1 LQTEIIK
8 EKQLLNKFIY
18 EVNMI
23 DHLTHL
29 FKYDNWATERTANS
43 IINLEEI
50 LPEAVRI
57 LSHIISAQQIWLNR
71 ITGTQSNITPWD
83 NYTIDESISKS
94 VELTSKW
101 INLLEGS
108 DKIILEKRIQYQ
120 NSKGEMF
127 NNSIKD
133 ICSHVI
139 SHSTY
144 HRAQI
149 AQHVKRANGI
159 PAVTDYIVYQR
170 ELQK

>member
-1 LQTEIIK
+1 
-8 EKQLLNKFIY
+8 
-18 EVNMI
+18 MI

-29 FKYDNWATERTANS
+29 FKYDSWAMERTANS

-50 LPEAVRI
+50 LPDAVRI

-71 ITGTQSNITPWD
+71 ITGIQSNIMPWD

-101 INLLEGS
+101 INLFERS
-108 DKIILEKRIQYQ
+108 DKAFLEKRIQYQ
-120 NSKGEMF
+120 NSKGETF
-127 NNSIKD
+127 TNSIKD
-133 ICSHVI
+133 IATHVI
-139 SHSTY
+139 NHAAY

-159 PAVTDYIVYQR
+159 PAITDYIVYQR

>member
-1 LQTEIIK
+1 
-8 EKQLLNKFIY
+8 
-18 EVNMI
+18 MI

-29 FKYDNWATERTANS
+29 FKYDSWAMERTANS

-50 LPEAVRI
+50 LPDAVRI

-71 ITGTQSNITPWD
+71 ITGIQSNITPWD
-83 NYTIDESISKS
+83 NYTIDELISKS

-101 INLLEGS
+101 INLFEGS
-108 DKIILEKRIQYQ
+108 DKAFLEKRIQYQ
-120 NSKGEMF
+120 NSKGETF
-127 NNSIKD
+127 TNSIKD
-133 ICSHVI
+133 IATHVI
-139 SHSTY
+139 NHAAY

-159 PAVTDYIVYQR
+159 PAITDYIIYQR

>member
-1 LQTEIIK
+1 
-8 EKQLLNKFIY
+8 
-18 EVNMI
+18 MI

-29 FKYDNWATERTANS
+29 FKYDNWAMERTANS

-50 LPEAVRI
+50 LPDAVRI

-101 INLLEGS
+101 INLLEGNEQTFL
-108 DKIILEKRIQYQ
+108 DQRIQYQ
-120 NSKGEMF
+120 NSKGETF
-127 NNSIKD
+127 TNSIKD
-133 ICSHVI
+133 IVTHVI
-139 SHSTY
+139 NHSAY

-149 AQHVKRANGI
+149 AQHVKHANGT
-159 PAVTDYIVYQR
+159 PAITDYIVYQR
-170 ELQK
+170 EFQK

>member
-1 LQTEIIK
+1 
-8 EKQLLNKFIY
+8 
-18 EVNMI
+18 MI

-29 FKYDNWATERTANS
+29 FKYDNWAMERTANS
-43 IINLEEI
+43 IISLEEI

-57 LSHIISAQQIWLNR
+57 LSHIVSAQQIWINR
-71 ITGTQSNITPWD
+71 ITGIQSNLTPWD

-101 INLLEGS
+101 INLLEGR
-108 DKIILEKRIQYQ
+108 DKDFLVKRIQYQ

-127 NNSIKD
+127 TNTIKD
-133 ICSHVI
+133 IATHVI
-139 SHSTY
+139 NHSTY

-149 AQHVKRANGI
+149 AQHVKRANGT
-159 PAVTDYIVYQR
+159 PAVTDYIAYQR

>member
-1 LQTEIIK
+1 
-8 EKQLLNKFIY
+8 
-18 EVNMI
+18 MI

-29 FKYDNWATERTANS
+29 FKYDNWAMERTANS

-50 LPEAVRI
+50 LPEAVRL

-108 DKIILEKRIQYQ
+108 DKTFLEKRIQYQ
-120 NSKGEMF
+120 NSKGETF

-133 ICSHVI
+133 ITTHVI
-139 SHSTY
+139 NHAAY

-149 AQHVKRANGI
+149 AQYVKRANGT

>member
-1 LQTEIIK
+1 
-8 EKQLLNKFIY
+8 
-18 EVNMI
+18 MI

-29 FKYDNWATERTANS
+29 FKYDNWAMERTANS

-50 LPEAVRI
+50 IPEAVRI

-71 ITGTQSNITPWD
+71 ITRTQSNITPWD

-108 DKIILEKRIQYQ
+108 DKTFLEKRIQYQ
-120 NSKGEMF
+120 NSKGETF

-133 ICSHVI
+133 IATHVI
-139 SHSTY
+139 NHAAY

-149 AQHVKRANGI
+149 AQHVKRANGN

>member
-1 LQTEIIK
+1 
-8 EKQLLNKFIY
+8 
-18 EVNMI
+18 MI

-29 FKYDNWATERTANS
+29 FKYDCWAMERTANS

-50 LPEAVRI
+50 LPDAVRI

-71 ITGTQSNITPWD
+71 ITGTHSNITPWD
-83 NYTIDESISKS
+83 NDTIDESISKS

-101 INLLEGS
+101 INLFEGS
-108 DKIILEKRIQYQ
+108 DKAFLEKRIQYQ
-120 NSKGEMF
+120 NSKGETF
-127 NNSIKD
+127 TNSIKD
-133 ICSHVI
+133 IATHVI
-139 SHSTY
+139 NHAAY

-159 PAVTDYIVYQR
+159 PAITDFIVYQR